1 MFRGKLLAA
10 VLVAIA
16 LVASACGSDD
26 EGEAPTTADT
36 PEATTDAVEEG
47 GETDTEAPAETGA
60 EDAMADSSDAIR
72 IPLHNWSSQLVGA
85 EVVGG
90 VLEEAGFS
98 VEYVPSDSQVV
109 YQSMCDGDIEL
120 VHEVWEGAFGVA
132 FQEQV
137 DKGCVIDWSTH
148 NAVTRE
154 EWWYPIYVEQQCPGL
169 PDWEALN
176 ACASIFATAETGDK
190 GRFLGGPV
198 DWLKGDAERVEGLGM
213 DFEVVNAGSAATLW
227 AELDAASVDETPIVL
242 FNWTPN
248 FVEAVYEGNFIEFPT
263 FEDAC
268 RTDPSWGINAELTH
282 DCGNPADGYLKTGV
296 GEHFPEQWPT
306 AAAIV
311 QRMDFTNPMLAA
323 MAAAVDVDGKEP
335 SEAATE
341 WLAANEGL
349 WRGWISG
356 DAMAVDSGE
365 EMTAMEDSSEAI
377 RIPLHN
383 WSSQLVGAEVVGGVL
398 EEAGFSV
405 EYVPSDSQVV
415 YQSMCDG
422 DIELVHEVWEGAF
435 GVAFQEQVDKG
446 CVIDWSTHNAV
457 TREEW
462 WYPIYVEQ
470 QCPGLPDWEALNACA
485 SIFATAETGDKGRF
499 LGGPVDWLKG
509 DAERVEGL
517 GMDFEVI
524 NAGSAAT
531 LWAELDAASVDE
543 TPIVL
548 FNWTPNFV
556 EAVYEGNFIEF
567 PLFEDACRTDPS
579 WGTNAELTHDC
590 GNPADGYLKTGVGE
604 HFPEQWPTAAAI
616 VQRMDFT
623 NPMLAAMA
631 AAVDVDGKEPSEAAT
646 EWLAANE
653 GLWRGWIAG

>member
-1 MFRGKLLAA
+1 MIKARPFVAA
-10 VLVAIA
+10 LVAIT
-16 LVASACGSDD
+16 LLASACGSDD
-26 EGEAPTTADT
+26 EEEAPAADA
-36 PEATTDAVEEG
+36 PAAAPDSDAE
-47 GETDTEAPAETGA
+47 DAPSEAPAEPTD
-60 EDAMADSSDAIR
+60 DAAAAADSSDPIR

-90 VLEEAGFS
+90 ILEEAGYS

-137 DKGCVIDWSTH
+137 DKGCVLDWSTH

-154 EWWYPIYVEQQCPGL
+154 EWWYPSYVEEQCPGL

-227 AELDAASVDETPIVL
+227 AELDAASVDNTPIVL

-248 FVEAVYEGNFIEFPT
+248 FVEAVYEGNFIEFPL

-268 RTDPSWGINAELTH
+268 RTDPEWGTNAELTH

-296 GEHFPEQWPT
+296 GEHFPDQWPT

-341 WLAANEGL
+341 WLAANESL

-356 DAMAVDSGE
+356 DVAAAPAE
-365 EMTAMEDSSEAI
+365 TAAADSSDAI

-383 WSSQLVGAEVVGGVL
+383 WSSQLVGAEVVGGIL
-398 EEAGFSV
+398 EEAGYSV

-446 CVIDWSTHNAV
+446 CVLDWSTHNAV

-462 WYPIYVEQ
+462 WYPLYVEE

-531 LWAELDAASVDE
+531 LWAELDAASVDN

-567 PLFEDACRTDPS
+567 PLFEDACRTDPE
-579 WGTNAELTHDC
+579 WGTNSELTHDC

-604 HFPEQWPTAAAI
+604 HFPEQWPAAAAI

-653 GLWRGWIAG
+653 SLWRGWIAG

>member
-1 MFRGKLLAA
+1 MIKARLIAA
-10 VLVAIA
+10 GLVAIA
-16 LVASACGSDD
+16 LLASACGSDD
-26 EGEAPTTADT
+26 EGEESTA
-36 PEATTDAVEEG
+36 TDATAAAPDSDAQDAPSESSAEA
-47 GETDTEAPAETGA
+47 GEAM
-60 EDAMADSSDAIR
+60 EDSADAIR

-137 DKGCVIDWSTH
+137 DKGCVLDWSTH

-198 DWLKGDAERVEGLGM
+198 DWLKGDEERVEGLDM
-213 DFEVVNAGSAATLW
+213 NFEVVNAGSAATLW
-227 AELDAASVDETPIVL
+227 AELDAASVDNTPIVL

-248 FVEAVYEGNFIEFPT
+248 FVEAVYEGKFIEFPT
-263 FEDAC
+263 FEDGC
-268 RTDPSWGINAELTH
+268 RTDPSWGVNAELTH

-296 GEHFPEQWPT
+296 GEHFPEKWPT

-356 DAMAVDSGE
+356 EAMAVDSGE
-365 EMTAMEDSSEAI
+365 EMAAMEDSSDAI
-377 RIPLHN
+377 RVPLHN

-446 CVIDWSTHNAV
+446 CVLDWSTHNAV

-509 DAERVEGL
+509 DEERVEGL
-517 GMDFEVI
+517 DMNFEVI

-531 LWAELDAASVDE
+531 LWAELDAASVDN

-556 EAVYEGNFIEF
+556 EAVYEGKFIEF
-567 PLFEDACRTDPS
+567 PTFEDACRTDPS
-579 WGTNAELTHDC
+579 WGVNAELTHDC

-604 HFPEQWPTAAAI
+604 HFPEKWPTAAAI

>member
-1 MFRGKLLAA
+1 MLKTKQLAA
-10 VLVAIA
+10 ALVAIT
-16 LVASACGSDD
+16 LLASACGGD
-26 EGEAPTTADT
+26 EEAEESTATDT
-36 PEATTDAVEEG
+36 PAAAPESDAE
-47 GETDTEAPAETGA
+47 DAASEAPAETA
-60 EDAMADSSDAIR
+60 DEAMAMEDSSDPIR

-90 VLEEAGFS
+90 ILEEAGFS

-137 DKGCVIDWSTH
+137 DKGCVLDWATH

-154 EWWYPIYVEQQCPGL
+154 EWWYPIYVEEQCPGL

-198 DWLKGDAERVEGLGM
+198 DWLKGDEERVEGLGM

-227 AELDAASVDETPIVL
+227 AELDAASVDQTPIVL

-248 FVEAVYEGNFIEFPT
+248 FVEAVYEGKFIEFPL

-268 RTDPSWGINAELTH
+268 RTDPSWGVNAELTH

-296 GEHFPEQWPT
+296 GEHFPEKWPT
-306 AAAIV
+306 AAAIM

-341 WLAANEGL
+341 WLAANEDL
-349 WRGWISG
+349 WQGWISG
-356 DAMAVDSGE
+356 ETMA
-365 EMTAMEDSSEAI
+365 AMEDSSDPI

-383 WSSQLVGAEVVGGVL
+383 WSSQLVGAEVVGGIL

-446 CVIDWSTHNAV
+446 CVLDWATHNAV

-462 WYPIYVEQ
+462 WYPAYVEE

-509 DAERVEGL
+509 DEERVEGL

-531 LWAELDAASVDE
+531 LWAELDAASVDQ

-548 FNWTPNFV
+548 FNWTPNFI
-556 EAVYEGNFIEF
+556 EAVYEGGFIEF

-579 WGTNAELTHDC
+579 WGINSELTHDC

-604 HFPEQWPTAAAI
+604 HFPEKWPTAAAI
-616 VQRMDFT
+616 MQRMDFT

-653 GLWRGWIAG
+653 GLWQGWIAG